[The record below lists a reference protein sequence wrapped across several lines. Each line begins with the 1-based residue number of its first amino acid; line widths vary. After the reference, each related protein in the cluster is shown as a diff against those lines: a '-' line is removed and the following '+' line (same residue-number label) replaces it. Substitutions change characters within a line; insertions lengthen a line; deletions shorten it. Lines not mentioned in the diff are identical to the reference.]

1 MNEEIDLLKYIL
13 TNIRIQRDMLQKIL
27 RKKKIKDEVYE
38 LIRHEIF
45 EYKKFIISLNRML
58 ETRQKKYNKEA
69 NVLLGVASSINANI
83 NKMERNEDYLKML
96 EENAKVN
103 ILDIN
108 RIKKEYNI
116 KSKTVQKLITRLV
129 EFEKNNLLE
138 IDSIINIQ

>member
-116 KSKTVQKLITRLV
+116 KSKTVQKLITRML
-129 EFEKNNLLE
+129 NLKK
-138 IDSIINIQ
+138 IIY

>member
-108 RIKKEYNI
+108 RVKKEYNI